1 MAKRKQVISHHD
13 FVRDLRRGARGEDV
27 AQDFFEDEFGVIA
40 ENVSKRN
47 PDFDLKITEILPT
60 KSTKKKSAAVNK
72 KALKKIFK
80 DSFGYSRKDDITIE
94 VKYDEAA
101 ARYKNFF
108 IEMFFNI
115 DDGTPGTT
123 FKCKAD
129 VLIWIVPL
137 RKHHKIYLFKR
148 PEFLAWIFDYM
159 LTNKKKL
166 KYKVPG
172 ISPHARGIPVPIKEI
187 ADSFAC
193 LGEFEYKA

>member
-27 AQDFFEDEFGVIA
+27 AQDFFEDQFGVIA

-47 PDFDLKITEILPT
+47 PDFDLKITELIPKL
-60 KSTKKKSAAVNK
+60 SKKRSDTVNK

-80 DSFGYSRKDDITIE
+80 DAFGYSRKDDITVE
-94 VKYDEAA
+94 VKFDEAA

-108 IEMFFNI
+108 IEMYFNI
-115 DDGTPGTT
+115 DDGTPGAT

-129 VLIWIVPL
+129 LYVWIVPL

-159 LTNKKKL
+159 LTNKKIL
-166 KYKVPG
+166 KYKTPA
-172 ISPHARGIPVPIKEI
+172 ISPHARGIPIPIREI
-187 ADSFAC
+187 ADSYAC
-193 LGEFEYKA
+193 LGEFEYKV

>member
-1 MAKRKQVISHHD
+1 MAKRKQVISRAD
-13 FVRDLRRGARGEDV
+13 FIRDLRRGARGEDV
-27 AQDFFEDEFGVIA
+27 AQDFFEDVFGVVA

-47 PDFDLKITEILPT
+47 PDFDLKITELIPALR
-60 KSTKKKSAAVNK
+60 KKSDAVNK

-80 DSFGYSRKDDITIE
+80 DGFGYSRKDDITVE
-94 VKYDEAA
+94 VKFDEAA

-108 IEMFFNI
+108 IETYFNI
-115 DDGTPGTT
+115 DEGVPGTT

-129 VLIWIVPL
+129 LYVWIVPQ

-159 LTNKKKL
+159 LTNKKIL
-166 KYKVPG
+166 KYKTPS
-172 ISPHARGIPVPIKEI
+172 ISPHCRGIPIPIKEI
-187 ADSFAC
+187 ADSYAC